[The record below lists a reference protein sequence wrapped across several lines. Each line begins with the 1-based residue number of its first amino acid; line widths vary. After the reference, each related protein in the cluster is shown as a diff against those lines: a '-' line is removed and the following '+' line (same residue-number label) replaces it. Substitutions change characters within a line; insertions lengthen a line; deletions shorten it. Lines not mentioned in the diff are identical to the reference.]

1 DSPVCFSD
9 PRGTKSKSHEHE
21 RKRGDEHKTGNESA
35 SSRSTSDAPTHKDK
49 SAHGKVEKAKN
60 TSIFLSEKTF
70 GTLRDAMGKDG
81 DLLRFGKLKSNII
94 TVHVNGKQE
103 KLRLPEGF
111 GVLQVQNGPA
121 NSFGSFLGRQLAE
134 IIATKER
141 ILITANGMMDLHQN
155 FYNPKID
162 T

>member
-1 DSPVCFSD
+1 
-9 PRGTKSKSHEHE
+9 
-21 RKRGDEHKTGNESA
+21 
-35 SSRSTSDAPTHKDK
+35 
-49 SAHGKVEKAKN
+49 
-60 TSIFLSEKTF
+60 
-70 GTLRDAMGKDG
+70 
-81 DLLRFGKLKSNII
+81 FGKLKSDII

-111 GVLQVQNGPA
+111 GVLQGQNGPA

-155 FYNPKID
+155 FYNPKIHTKD
-162 T
+162 HAVSLARTKPTGLSTGEDGYSALSKNLMVKVYGSLVAPGNKSSLTSPYDDLTVIYLMPGVAGERTTSHELFGHTALAVRGKP